1 MKNLLLACAA
11 FTLLVSPAFAAPK
24 TIYVD
29 ANGLVCDFCAR
40 ALEKVFE
47 QEEGVESV
55 AVDLDSKVITIS
67 LKDGAIMDED
77 TVRMLITDS
86 GYDVQAVRYE

>member
-1 MKNLLLACAA
+1 M
-11 FTLLVSPAFAAPK
+11 
-24 TIYVD
+24 
-29 ANGLVCDFCAR
+29 
-40 ALEKVFE
+40 FE

-77 TVRMLITDS
+77 TVRMLVTDS